1 MIPRFVQLLLPTRQS
16 KSIVR
21 PVNSTETSTL
31 PESLSRYVRELDT
44 FTPVLTIG
52 PLPVVGGGSVGVGA
66 GGGGDVAVPLT
77 LKVQFPEPPPYGYTV
92 TVCVPASSV
101 PLHESLLVPPRFVQ
115 EEPFTRQSMSRF
127 MPVRL
132 TLTSVLESSLKRQ
145 GFSPSPVSDTV
156 CQWQPKTAHLW
167 QLKTAHFLGG
177 DRVRIGRLE

>member
-16 KSIVR
+16 KSIVI

-52 PLPVVGGGSVGVGA
+52 PLPVVGGGGVGVGGGGGGVGVGV

-77 LKVQFPEPPPYGYTV
+77 LKVQFPEPPLYGYTV
-92 TVCVPASSV
+92 TVCLPASSV

-132 TLTSVLESSLKRQ
+132 TLTSVLESSLK
-145 GFSPSPVSDTV
+145 
-156 CQWQPKTAHLW
+156 L
-167 QLKTAHFLGG
+167 
-177 DRVRIGRLE
+177 